1 MLTLE
6 NWCLKAAVRLATLP
20 PEHPLFKLIQTSA
33 NRYVKRHRSPLHYLF
48 AHFNLNVN
56 GMEKIPIK
64 PRNPAHYSTL
74 LFDIS
79 IPTSKEESIHIAQLA
94 EEEIKVYMDG
104 SGTNGKVGAAATL
117 MQQGKPNRTLHYHL
131 GLEKEHTVHEAELIG
146 ILLAIQLIKP
156 NSKVVHHA

>member
-1 MLTLE
+1 MH
-6 NWCLKAAVRLATLP
+6 C
-20 PEHPLFKLIQTSA
+20 
-33 NRYVKRHRSPLHYLF
+33 
-48 AHFNLNVN
+48 
-56 GMEKIPIK
+56 
-64 PRNPAHYSTL
+64 STGG
-74 LFDIS
+74 D
-79 IPTSKEESIHIAQLA
+79 KESIHIAQLA